1 MSRPHRS
8 RICERPRPRRSPRSL
23 AARGPREDRR
33 PCGPP
38 LLQGR
43 GEPDAAAGVPIHAH
57 LLGIRDGGCRALRR
71 RARRLARNEA
81 PVGVSPLEPW
91 WLRSRAGTA
100 SRLMPPIVTEVWN
113 AFLVHPLVN
122 LLVLADYFV
131 HDFGLAVVIVT
142 VAIRLA
148 LFPVFRAQVRSSRAM
163 QELAPVLNALKKK
176 HGNDR
181 AKLQQEQMKLY
192 QERGINPIG
201 GCLPMVVFFPVLFAM
216 YAAFQ
221 QVGGL
226 SGAHAL
232 TVEQLRDTV
241 LWPFLQFTVADRP
254 SDLPIPLLAPWIPW
268 VSNLAQP
275 DLAFFGLI
283 GPLPIISS
291 LLQLVAS
298 IQALP
303 RNPVQTDDPTQRT
316 MQSMTYYLP
325 LITIV
330 FFRTLASGVFIYY
343 ITTTI
348 FQIIQQYFVMGCGQ
362 LPRWIPPLANIPTP
376 ADKTMRAREQAAIAE
391 AEHDMEEPMAAAG
404 GRRHAHGGGGPRPG
418 GGG

>member
-1 MSRPHRS
+1 V
-8 RICERPRPRRSPRSL
+8 L
-23 AARGPREDRR
+23 DF
-33 PCGPP
+33 
-38 LLQGR
+38 LL
-43 GEPDAAAGVPIHAH
+43 P
-57 LLGIRDGGCRALRR
+57 
-71 RARRLARNEA
+71 
-81 PVGVSPLEPW
+81 
-91 WLRSRAGTA
+91 
-100 SRLMPPIVTEVWN
+100 VWN
-113 AFLVHPLVN
+113 TFLVHPLIN

-163 QELAPVLNALKKK
+163 QELAPAMNDIKKK
-176 HGNDR
+176 FGNDR

-192 QERGINPIG
+192 KERGINPIG
-201 GCLPMVVFFPVLFAM
+201 GCLPMLVFFPVLFAM

-226 SGAHAL
+226 GVGTHAL
-232 TVEQLRDTV
+232 TIEHLRDMV

-254 SDLPIPLLAPWIPW
+254 PDASIPMTAPWLPW
-268 VSNLAQP
+268 VKSLADP
-275 DLAFFGLI
+275 DLSWFGLI

-303 RNPVQTDDPTQRT
+303 RNPAQTDDPTQRT

-325 LITIV
+325 LITVV
-330 FFRTLASGVFIYY
+330 FFKDLAAGVFIYY

-348 FQIIQQYFVMGCGQ
+348 FQIIQQYFVMGWGQ
-362 LPRWIPPLANIPTP
+362 LPRFIPPLANIPTP
-376 ADKTMRAREQAAIAE
+376 ADKTMRARERAAIVE
-391 AEHDMEEPMAAAG
+391 AEQDMEEPLAMAASGRNASGGG
-404 GRRHAHGGGGPRPG
+404 GRRRGRRRKR
-418 GGG
+418 

>member
-1 MSRPHRS
+1 MLPG
-8 RICERPRPRRSPRSL
+8 CE
-23 AARGPREDRR
+23 
-33 PCGPP
+33 
-38 LLQGR
+38 QG
-43 GEPDAAAGVPIHAH
+43 EF
-57 LLGIRDGGCRALRR
+57 
-71 RARRLARNEA
+71 
-81 PVGVSPLEPW
+81 
-91 WLRSRAGTA
+91 
-100 SRLMPPIVTEVWN
+100 IVTCIWN
-113 AFLVHPLVN
+113 SLLVHPLIN

-163 QELAPVLNALKKK
+163 QELAPAMNDIKKK

-192 QERGINPIG
+192 KERGINPIG
-201 GCLPMVVFFPVLFAM
+201 GCLPMLVFFPVLFAM

-226 SGAHAL
+226 VGAHAL
-232 TVEQLRDTV
+232 TVQELRDKV
-241 LWPFLQFTVADRP
+241 LWPFIPTPEGLGPNDPV
-254 SDLPIPLLAPWIPW
+254 DLRAHWLPW
-268 VSNLAQP
+268 VHSLADP
-275 DLAFFGLI
+275 DHLFFNFI
-283 GPLPIISS
+283 GPLPIISA

-303 RNPVQTDDPTQRT
+303 RNPPQTDDPTQRT

-325 LITIV
+325 LITVV
-330 FFRTLASGVFIYY
+330 FFKDLAAGVFIYY

-348 FQIIQQYFVMGCGQ
+348 FQIIQQYFVMGWGQ

-376 ADKTMRAREQAAIAE
+376 ADKQMREREKEAIAE
-391 AEHDMEEPMAAAG
+391 AEHDMEEPEAVGASRRSG
-404 GRRHAHGGGGPRPG
+404 NGGERRRGRRRRKR
-418 GGG
+418 

>member
-1 MSRPHRS
+1 V
-8 RICERPRPRRSPRSL
+8 L
-23 AARGPREDRR
+23 DF
-33 PCGPP
+33 
-38 LLQGR
+38 LL
-43 GEPDAAAGVPIHAH
+43 PI
-57 LLGIRDGGCRALRR
+57 
-71 RARRLARNEA
+71 
-81 PVGVSPLEPW
+81 
-91 WLRSRAGTA
+91 
-100 SRLMPPIVTEVWN
+100 WN
-113 AFLVHPLVN
+113 TFLVHPLIN

-163 QELAPVLNALKKK
+163 QELAPAMNDIKKK
-176 HGNDR
+176 FGNDR

-192 QERGINPIG
+192 KERGINPIG
-201 GCLPMVVFFPVLFAM
+201 GCLPMLVFFPVLFAM

-226 SGAHAL
+226 GVGTHAL
-232 TVEQLRDTV
+232 TIEQLRDMV

-254 SDLPIPLLAPWIPW
+254 PDASIPMTAPWLPW
-268 VSNLAQP
+268 VKSLADP
-275 DLAFFGLI
+275 DLSWFGLI

-298 IQALP
+298 VQALP

-348 FQIIQQYFVMGCGQ
+348 FQIIQQYFVMGWGQ

-404 GRRHAHGGGGPRPG
+404 SRRNANGGGRRRGRRRKR
-418 GGG
+418 

>member
-1 MSRPHRS
+1 M
-8 RICERPRPRRSPRSL
+8 L
-23 AARGPREDRR
+23 DF
-33 PCGPP
+33 
-38 LLQGR
+38 LL
-43 GEPDAAAGVPIHAH
+43 PI
-57 LLGIRDGGCRALRR
+57 
-71 RARRLARNEA
+71 
-81 PVGVSPLEPW
+81 
-91 WLRSRAGTA
+91 
-100 SRLMPPIVTEVWN
+100 WN
-113 AFLVHPLVN
+113 TFLVHPLIN

-163 QELAPVLNALKKK
+163 QELAPAMNDIKKK
-176 HGNDR
+176 YGNDR

-192 QERGINPIG
+192 KERGINPVG
-201 GCLPMVVFFPVLFAM
+201 GCLPMLVFFPVLFAM

-226 SGAHAL
+226 GVGTHAL

-241 LWPFLQFTVADRP
+241 LWPFVQFTVADRP
-254 SDLPIPLLAPWIPW
+254 PDTTIPMTAPWLPW
-268 VSNLAQP
+268 VKSLADP
-275 DLAFFGLI
+275 DYAFFTLQTPILGLHGL
-283 GPLPIISS
+283 GPLPIISA

-303 RNPVQTDDPTQRT
+303 RTPSQTDDPTQRT

-325 LITIV
+325 LITI
-330 FFRTLASGVFIYY
+330 FFFSSLASGVFIYY

-348 FQIIQQYFVMGCGQ
+348 FQIIQQYFVMGWGQ

-391 AEHDMEEPMAAAG
+391 AEHDMEEPEAVGASRRNGNGG
-404 GRRHAHGGGGPRPG
+404 GRRRGRRRKR
-418 GGG
+418 

>member
-1 MSRPHRS
+1 
-8 RICERPRPRRSPRSL
+8 
-23 AARGPREDRR
+23 
-33 PCGPP
+33 
-38 LLQGR
+38 
-43 GEPDAAAGVPIHAH
+43 
-57 LLGIRDGGCRALRR
+57 
-71 RARRLARNEA
+71 
-81 PVGVSPLEPW
+81 
-91 WLRSRAGTA
+91 
-100 SRLMPPIVTEVWN
+100 MPPIITEVWN
-113 AFLVHPLVN
+113 AFLVHPLIN

-163 QELAPVLNALKKK
+163 QELAPAMNDIKKK

-192 QERGINPIG
+192 KERGINPVG
-201 GCLPMVVFFPVLFAM
+201 GCL
-216 YAAFQ
+216 
-221 QVGGL
+221 
-226 SGAHAL
+226 L
-232 TVEQLRDTV
+232 TVEQLRDAV
-241 LWPFLQFTVADRP
+241 LWPFLHFTV
-254 SDLPIPLLAPWIPW
+254 SDLPSDATIDLTAHWLPW
-268 VSNLAQP
+268 VSSLAQP
-275 DLAFFGLI
+275 DLLFFGFI

-303 RNPVQTDDPTQRT
+303 RNPPQTDDPTQRT

-348 FQIIQQYFVMGCGQ
+348 FQIIQQYFVMGWGQ
-362 LPRWIPPLANIPTP
+362 LPRFIPPLANIPTP
-376 ADKTMRAREQAAIAE
+376 ADKTMRARERAAIVE
-391 AEHDMEEPMAAAG
+391 AEQDMEEPLAMAASGRNASGGG
-404 GRRHAHGGGGPRPG
+404 GRRRGRRRKR
-418 GGG
+418 

>member
-1 MSRPHRS
+1 
-8 RICERPRPRRSPRSL
+8 
-23 AARGPREDRR
+23 
-33 PCGPP
+33 
-38 LLQGR
+38 
-43 GEPDAAAGVPIHAH
+43 
-57 LLGIRDGGCRALRR
+57 
-71 RARRLARNEA
+71 
-81 PVGVSPLEPW
+81 
-91 WLRSRAGTA
+91 
-100 SRLMPPIVTEVWN
+100 MPPIITEVWN
-113 AFLVHPLVN
+113 AFLVHPLIN

-163 QELAPVLNALKKK
+163 QELAPAMNDIKKK

-192 QERGINPIG
+192 KERGINPVG

-232 TVEQLRDTV
+232 TVEQLRDAV
-241 LWPFLQFTVADRP
+241 LWPFLHFTV
-254 SDLPIPLLAPWIPW
+254 SDLPSDATIDLTAHWLPW
-268 VSNLAQP
+268 VSSLAQP
-275 DLAFFGLI
+275 DLLFFGFI

-298 IQALP
+298 VQALP
-303 RNPVQTDDPTQRT
+303 RNPPQTDDPSQRT

-348 FQIIQQYFVMGCGQ
+348 FQIIQQYFVMGWGQ

-391 AEHDMEEPMAAAG
+391 AEHDIEEPEAMAASGRNANGGG
-404 GRRHAHGGGGPRPG
+404 GRRRGRRRKR
-418 GGG
+418 

>member
-1 MSRPHRS
+1 
-8 RICERPRPRRSPRSL
+8 
-23 AARGPREDRR
+23 
-33 PCGPP
+33 
-38 LLQGR
+38 
-43 GEPDAAAGVPIHAH
+43 
-57 LLGIRDGGCRALRR
+57 
-71 RARRLARNEA
+71 
-81 PVGVSPLEPW
+81 
-91 WLRSRAGTA
+91 
-100 SRLMPPIVTEVWN
+100 MPPIITEVWN
-113 AFLVHPLVN
+113 AFLVHPLIN

-163 QELAPVLNALKKK
+163 QELAPAMNDIKKK

-192 QERGINPIG
+192 KERGINPVG

-232 TVEQLRDTV
+232 TVEQLRDAV
-241 LWPFLQFTVADRP
+241 LWPFLHFTV
-254 SDLPIPLLAPWIPW
+254 SDLPSDATIDLTAHWLPC
-268 VSNLAQP
+268 VSSLAQP
-275 DLAFFGLI
+275 DLLFLGFI

-303 RNPVQTDDPTQRT
+303 RNPPQTDDPTQRT

-348 FQIIQQYFVMGCGQ
+348 FQIIQQYFVMGWGQ
-362 LPRWIPPLANIPTP
+362 LPRFIPPLANIPTP
-376 ADKTMRAREQAAIAE
+376 ADKTMRARERAAIVE
-391 AEHDMEEPMAAAG
+391 AEQDMEEPLAMAASGRNASGGG
-404 GRRHAHGGGGPRPG
+404 GRRRGRRRKR
-418 GGG
+418 

>member
-1 MSRPHRS
+1 
-8 RICERPRPRRSPRSL
+8 
-23 AARGPREDRR
+23 
-33 PCGPP
+33 
-38 LLQGR
+38 
-43 GEPDAAAGVPIHAH
+43 
-57 LLGIRDGGCRALRR
+57 
-71 RARRLARNEA
+71 
-81 PVGVSPLEPW
+81 
-91 WLRSRAGTA
+91 
-100 SRLMPPIVTEVWN
+100 MPPIITEVWN
-113 AFLVHPLVN
+113 ALLVHPLVN

-163 QELAPVLNALKKK
+163 QELAPAMNDIKKK
-176 HGNDR
+176 YGSDR

-192 QERGINPIG
+192 KERGINPVG

-232 TVEQLRDTV
+232 TVEQLRDAV
-241 LWPFLQFTVADRP
+241 LWPFLHFTV
-254 SDLPIPLLAPWIPW
+254 SDLPADATIDLTAHWLPW
-268 VSNLAQP
+268 VKSLAEP
-275 DLAFFGLI
+275 DLAWFGLI

-348 FQIIQQYFVMGCGQ
+348 FQIIQQYFVMGWGQ

-376 ADKTMRAREQAAIAE
+376 ADRTMRAREQAAIAE
-391 AEHDMEEPMAAAG
+391 AEHDMDMEEPVAVGASRRNGNGG
-404 GRRHAHGGGGPRPG
+404 GRRRGRRRKR
-418 GGG
+418 

>member
-1 MSRPHRS
+1 M
-8 RICERPRPRRSPRSL
+8 L
-23 AARGPREDRR
+23 DF
-33 PCGPP
+33 
-38 LLQGR
+38 LL
-43 GEPDAAAGVPIHAH
+43 PI
-57 LLGIRDGGCRALRR
+57 
-71 RARRLARNEA
+71 
-81 PVGVSPLEPW
+81 
-91 WLRSRAGTA
+91 
-100 SRLMPPIVTEVWN
+100 WN
-113 AFLVHPLVN
+113 TFLVHPLIN

-163 QELAPVLNALKKK
+163 QELAPALNDIKKK

-192 QERGINPIG
+192 KERGINPIG
-201 GCLPMVVFFPVLFAM
+201 GCLPMLVFFPVLFAM

-232 TVEQLRDTV
+232 TIEQLRDAV

-254 SDLPIPLLAPWIPW
+254 PDATIDLTAHWLPW
-268 VSNLAQP
+268 VSSLAQP
-275 DLAFFGLI
+275 DLLFFGFI

-298 IQALP
+298 VQALP
-303 RNPVQTDDPTQRT
+303 RNPPQTDDPTQRT

-325 LITIV
+325 LITVV
-330 FFRTLASGVFIYY
+330 FFKDLASGVFIYY

-348 FQIIQQYFVMGCGQ
+348 FQIVQQYFVMGWGQ
-362 LPRWIPPLANIPTP
+362 LPRWVPALNQIPTP
-376 ADKTMRAREQAAIAE
+376 ADRAMREREQAAIKEAE
-391 AEHDMEEPMAAAG
+391 ADMKLADGVGAQKRDATGGWRG
-404 GRRHAHGGGGPRPG
+404 GRGGER
-418 GGG
+418 

>member
-1 MSRPHRS
+1 M
-8 RICERPRPRRSPRSL
+8 L
-23 AARGPREDRR
+23 DF
-33 PCGPP
+33 
-38 LLQGR
+38 LL
-43 GEPDAAAGVPIHAH
+43 PI
-57 LLGIRDGGCRALRR
+57 
-71 RARRLARNEA
+71 
-81 PVGVSPLEPW
+81 
-91 WLRSRAGTA
+91 
-100 SRLMPPIVTEVWN
+100 WN
-113 AFLVHPLVN
+113 TFLVHPLIN
-122 LLVLADYFV
+122 LLVLADYFI

-163 QELAPVLNALKKK
+163 QELAPALNDLKKK

-232 TVEQLRDTV
+232 TIEQLRDAV

-254 SDLPIPLLAPWIPW
+254 PDATIDLTAHWLPW
-268 VSNLAQP
+268 VASLAHP
-275 DLAFFGLI
+275 DHLFFSFI
-283 GPLPIISS
+283 GPLPIISA

-298 IQALP
+298 VQALP
-303 RNPVQTDDPTQRT
+303 RNPPQTDDPTQRT

-325 LITIV
+325 LITVV
-330 FFRTLASGVFIYY
+330 FFKDLAAGVFIYY

-348 FQIIQQYFVMGCGQ
+348 FQIVQQYFVMGWGQ
-362 LPRWIPPLANIPTP
+362 LPRWVPALNQIPTP
-376 ADKTMRAREQAAIAE
+376 ADRAMREREQAAIKEAE
-391 AEHDMEEPMAAAG
+391 ADMKLADGVGAQKRDATG
-404 GRRHAHGGGGPRPG
+404 GRRRGRRRKR
-418 GGG
+418 

>member
-1 MSRPHRS
+1 
-8 RICERPRPRRSPRSL
+8 
-23 AARGPREDRR
+23 
-33 PCGPP
+33 
-38 LLQGR
+38 
-43 GEPDAAAGVPIHAH
+43 
-57 LLGIRDGGCRALRR
+57 
-71 RARRLARNEA
+71 
-81 PVGVSPLEPW
+81 
-91 WLRSRAGTA
+91 
-100 SRLMPPIVTEVWN
+100 MPPIITEVWN
-113 AFLVHPLVN
+113 AFLVHPLIN

-163 QELAPVLNALKKK
+163 QELAPAMNDIKKK

-192 QERGINPIG
+192 KERGINPVG

-226 SGAHAL
+226 SGTHAL
-232 TVEQLRDTV
+232 TIQDLKDHV
-241 LWPFLQFTVADRP
+241 LWPFIPAP
-254 SDLPIPLLAPWIPW
+254 DLPPDATVSLAAHWIPSI
-268 VSNLAQP
+268 SNLAQP
-275 DLAFFGLI
+275 DHFFFVAFGGPGYI
-283 GPLPIISS
+283 GILPIISA

-303 RNPVQTDDPTQRT
+303 RNPAQTDDPTQRT

-325 LITIV
+325 LITVV
-330 FFRTLASGVFIYY
+330 FFKDLAAGVFIYY

-348 FQIIQQYFVMGCGQ
+348 FQIIQQYFVMGWGQ
-362 LPRWIPPLANIPTP
+362 LPRFIPPLATIPTP
-376 ADKTMRAREQAAIAE
+376 PARTMRARERAAIVE
-391 AEHDMEEPMAAAG
+391 AEQDMEEPEAMAASGRNASGGG
-404 GRRHAHGGGGPRPG
+404 GRRRGRRR
-418 GGG
+418 